1 MSYMYYSNW
10 TGGSDICIYLYPESA
25 HHPKGPKG
33 GPYRFLKYLIN
44 YLINYYSTSN

>member
-25 HHPKGPKG
+25 HQPKRGPKG

-44 YLINYYSTSN
+44 YLITSN